1 MKVSVLGV
9 GCTKFAELWDK
20 SLHDLIA
27 QAQFMALDDAGIA
40 PVQIESIFV
49 GNMLAQQFNGQA
61 HLGAIAAQ
69 QLGINVPSVRVENA
83 CASGSSALVCGVHS
97 ILSGASNVVMVI
109 GVEKMSDVAI
119 AQATSALMGAG
130 DYQAEHFVG
139 ATFPGLF
146 AMVTRLYMQKY
157 GLTGQNLSQQLASV
171 SIKNHNNAVLNPLA
185 QFNKK
190 MTMDDY
196 FNSPIVADPLRLL
209 DCAPISDGAAAI
221 IISSYDFAKK
231 YGKNRINIIA
241 STQATDTLDLASRC
255 EITSFKATK
264 IAGDKAF
271 KIAGISRSDINVA
284 EVHDAFSMAEII
296 ALEDLGFF
304 EKGRAGFETA
314 LGKTQITGELPVN
327 TSGGL
332 KAKGHPVGASGIS
345 QVTEIVNQLLGRCGQ
360 RQVNN
365 PRYGLTHNIGGIGTT
380 SVVHIFERE

>member
-1 MKVSVLGV
+1 MKISVLGV

-20 SLHDLIA
+20 GLHDLIA

-40 PVQIESIFV
+40 PAQIESIFV

-61 HLGAIAAQ
+61 HLGAIASQ
-69 QLGINVPSVRVENA
+69 QLRINVPSVRVENA
-83 CASGSSALVCGVHS
+83 CASGSSALVCGVQT
-97 ILSGASNVVMVI
+97 ILSGVANVVMVI

-119 AQATSALMGAG
+119 SQATSALMGAG
-130 DYQAEHFVG
+130 DYQQEHFAG

-157 GLTGQNLSQQLASV
+157 GMTSKELAAV
-171 SIKNHNNAVLNPLA
+171 SIKNHNNAALNPLA

-190 MTMDDY
+190 ITINDY
-196 FNSPIVADPLRLL
+196 LNSPIVADPLRVL

-231 YGKNRINIIA
+231 YGKTGINIIA
-241 STQATDTLDLASRC
+241 STQASDTLDIASR
-255 EITSFKATK
+255 EDLTSFKATK
-264 IAGDKAF
+264 IAGKKAF
-271 KIAGISRSDINVA
+271 EISAISQRDIDVA

-304 EKGRAGFETA
+304 EPGTAGFETA
-314 LGKTQITGELPVN
+314 HGKTQISGEIPVN

-345 QVTEIVNQLLGRCGQ
+345 QVVEIVNQLLGRCEQ
-360 RQVNN
+360 RQISNVKF
-365 PRYGLTHNIGGIGTT
+365 GLTHNIGGIGTT
-380 SVVHIFERE
+380 AVVHIFERE

>member
-1 MKVSVLGV
+1 MKISVLGV

-27 QAQFMALDDAGIA
+27 QAQFMALDDAGIV

-61 HLGAIAAQ
+61 HLGAIVAQ

-83 CASGSSALVCGVHS
+83 CASGSSALTCGVQA
-97 ILSGASNVVMVI
+97 ILSGVANVVMVI

-119 AQATSALMGAG
+119 SQATSALMGAG
-130 DYQAEHFVG
+130 DYQSEHFAG

-157 GLTGQNLSQQLASV
+157 GLTSKELAAV
-171 SIKNHNNAVLNPLA
+171 SIKNHNNAALNSMA

-190 MTMDDY
+190 ITLDDY

-209 DCAPISDGAAAI
+209 DCAPISDGAAAV

-231 YGKNRINIIA
+231 FGKTGVNIIA
-241 STQATDTLDLASRC
+241 STQATDTLDLASRE

-264 IAGDKAF
+264 IAGKKAF
-271 KIAGISRSDINVA
+271 EIAGITQRDIRVA
-284 EVHDAFSMAEII
+284 EIHDAFSMAEII

-304 EKGRAGFETA
+304 RQGTAGFETA
-314 LGKTQITGELPVN
+314 QGKTQITGELPVN

-345 QVTEIVNQLLGRCGQ
+345 QVIEVVNQLLGRCGQ
-360 RQVNN
+360 RQVQNAKF
-365 PRYGLTHNIGGIGTT
+365 GLTHNIGGIGTT
-380 SVVHIFERE
+380 AVVHIFERE